1 MFERLGDDNIAPW
14 IWRNT
19 YHAEFSKQERRFSC
33 WYFAVLNAHN
43 WFVDVLGDVEH
54 EEHWRLW
61 GRHEPENNWPDSVLL
76 GKRKFRTPLVITPIE
91 RGHAYDIQPG
101 WPAWVNSPMFGRNFE
116 EGLPYD
122 PPSDDE

>member
-19 YHAEFSKQERRFSC
+19 YHAEFSKQERRFCS

-76 GKRKFRTPLVITPIE
+76 GKRKFRTPLVITPIA
-91 RGHAYDIQPG
+91 RGDAFDIQPG
-101 WPAWVNSPMFGRNFE
+101 WPAWINSPLFGRNLE

-122 PPSDDE
+122 P